1 MINSLLQSSSRI
13 SEEAAGQYFQPIVG
27 EILPNR
33 PDVNVPIGN
42 TASSLTNKDGT
53 KFTRGWLSGAG
64 GADIE
69 QALGSTAFDV
79 RPAPYN
85 SRFSANFRAVV
96 PGYGAPVAGLANW
109 DVNQGYNRTFG
120 PLEQARGEY
129 VPTTWSNKL
138 AGLDPISGNVGPR
151 LATANDPITRA
162 PTAQYYAYG
171 QVREG
176 GDGFPS
182 YPFGGRK
189 EKKGPKAA
197 IAAARAVEGEMVGAK
212 AGYAV

>member
-1 MINSLLQSSSRI
+1 MINEMLQQSTGLD
-13 SEEAAGQYFQPIVG
+13 ATLGGQYFQPIAG
-27 EILPNR
+27 EYLPNR
-33 PDVNVPIGN
+33 PGVNVPIGN

-69 QALGSTAFDV
+69 QNLGATAFDV

-85 SRFSANFRAVV
+85 SRYSANLRAVV
-96 PGYGAPVAGLANW
+96 PEYGAPVAGLANW

-120 PLEQARGEY
+120 PLEQSRAEFI
-129 VPTTWSNKL
+129 PSTWSNKL
-138 AGLDPISGNVGPR
+138 EGLDPVSGNIGPR
-151 LATANDPITRA
+151 VATALDPITRA
-162 PTAQYYAYG
+162 PKPQFYAYG

-176 GDGFPS
+176 GDAYPS

-189 EKKGPKAA
+189 EKKGAKAA
-197 IAAARAVEGEMVGAK
+197 TAVARATQGKLVESKSGIA
-212 AGYAV
+212 